1 MDFFFFFFWVLL
13 LSSLMQQLTQEQE
26 HDEGRNFLHQVSSPL
41 ASSPPGIPR
50 LKIDSLY
57 FPPIFW

>member
-1 MDFFFFFFWVLL
+1 MNNGFFFFVLL

-50 LKIDSLY
+50 LLKIDSLC
-57 FPPIFW
+57 FPRIFW